1 MIDFIVGFI
10 LIWILVGLFGVI
22 FWILYDAFLEEFLYD
37 SENRKK
43 LIIFFKVTGII
54 TLLIVIA
61 FEIWG

>member
-37 SENRKK
+37 SENRKR
-43 LIIFFKVTGII
+43 LIIFLKITAII
-54 TLLIVIA
+54 TLVII
-61 FEIWG
+61 FTIKWG